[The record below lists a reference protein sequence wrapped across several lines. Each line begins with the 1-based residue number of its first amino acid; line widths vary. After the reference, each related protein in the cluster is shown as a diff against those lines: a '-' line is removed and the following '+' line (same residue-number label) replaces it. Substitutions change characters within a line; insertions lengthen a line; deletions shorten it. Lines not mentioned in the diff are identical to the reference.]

1 MLSLDPLQ
9 WSVEVREEWR
19 HALHEGECRDGLR
32 DGVIHTKQL
41 AGKRLHVSVVRNNTV
56 PPQTVATLYFHILR
70 LLENTWV

>member
-19 HALHEGECRDGLR
+19 HALREGECR

-41 AGKRLHVSVVRNNTV
+41 AGKRLHVSLVRNNTV
-56 PPQTVATLYFHILR
+56 PPQTVATLSYP
-70 LLENTWV
+70 